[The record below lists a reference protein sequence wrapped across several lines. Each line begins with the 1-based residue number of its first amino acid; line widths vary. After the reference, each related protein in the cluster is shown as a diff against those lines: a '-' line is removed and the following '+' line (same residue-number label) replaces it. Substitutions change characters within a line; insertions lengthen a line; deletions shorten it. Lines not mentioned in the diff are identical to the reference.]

1 MSRLDELIA
10 ELCPNGVDIKNVG
23 DICDTITDYT
33 AAGSFADVA
42 KNVKYIN
49 DGVGYA
55 QLIRTTDLKSTFKN
69 TDKFVYVDEHAFNY
83 LWRVNLNSECLVLPN
98 VGNCGEVYYVTPDI
112 LPFSHNVLG
121 PNSILVKS
129 SIVDNRYLFHA
140 FQSGD
145 FQKKLA
151 KITSTT
157 GQTKFNKTNFKA
169 LSLPVPPLEVQ
180 REIVHILD
188 SFTLLTAELTAELT
202 ARQKQYSY
210 YRDELLKP
218 QKNIPVVTLKEI
230 ATSIYR
236 GVGIKRDQV
245 TEDGIPCVRYG
256 EIYTTYNT
264 WFDECVSHTKEE
276 YVSSPKYFEHGD
288 ILFAITGESVEDI
301 AKSIAY
307 VGHDKCLAGGDIV
320 VLKHQ
325 QNPRY
330 LAHVLNTTMAREQK
344 SKGKV
349 KSKVVHSNVP
359 SIEQIKI
366 PLPSLEVQERYADVL
381 DNFEAICTDL
391 NIGLPAEIEARQK
404 QYEYYRD
411 LLLTFAETGSMLMTD
426 RQTDRQTELSAI
438 KLIQYVFGYA
448 MLPLGKVA
456 NVFRGEYI
464 TKKNTKEG
472 TIPVILG
479 GQEPA
484 YYIDKYN
491 HDGEIVVV
499 ARSGASAGFVSY
511 WNQKIFV
518 TDGFG
523 YEEKSELIATKFLYY
538 VLKNME
544 SELNAMKRGAGVPH
558 VSGEML
564 NSIELP
570 IPSLQDQQRIVEIL
584 DRFDTLCNDL
594 SAGLPAEIE
603 ARQKQYEYYRD
614 KLLSFKELP
623 K

>member
-1 MSRLDELIA
+1 MSKLDELIE
-10 ELCPNGVDIKNVG
+10 ELCPAGVQYKKLNEIAHYAKKRIDITEIDKNTYVGVENLLQNKQGKTVASSVPNSGKVIRFEIG
-23 DICDTITDYT
+23 DILIGNIRPYLRKIWLSDCIGGTN
-33 AAGSFADVA
+33 GDVLA
-42 KNVKYIN
+42 IQIN
-49 DGVGYA
+49 D
-55 QLIRTTDLKSTFKN
+55 RTEITPEFLYYIISSEKFFLYDVQNSRGAKMPRG
-69 TDKFVYVDEHAFNY
+69 DKDVVMKY
-83 LWRVNLNSECLVLPN
+83 
-98 VGNCGEVYYVTPDI
+98 
-112 LPFSHNVLG
+112 
-121 PNSILVKS
+121 K
-129 SIVDNRYLFHA
+129 
-140 FQSGD
+140 
-145 FQKKLA
+145 
-151 KITSTT
+151 
-157 GQTKFNKTNFKA
+157 
-169 LSLPVPPLEVQ
+169 LPVPPLEVQ
-180 REIVHILD
+180 CEIVHILD

-202 ARQKQYSY
+202 ARKKQYEF
-210 YRDELLKP
+210 YRDKLLTFSENKVKYLPLGELYPDIRNGFVGTVTPFFSNKENGVLYLRGT
-218 QKNIPVVTLKEI
+218 NVHDGFISNEDVV
-230 ATSIYR
+230 
-236 GVGIKRDQV
+236 
-245 TEDGIPCVRYG
+245 
-256 EIYTTYNT
+256 
-264 WFDECVSHTKEE
+264 
-276 YVSSPKYFEHGD
+276 YVSKEFHEKHNRTELKSDDIIMVQSGHVGECAVVGEAYAGANCHALIVMSNGGKCNSKYIVYYFHSYEGRKKLD
-288 ILFAITGESVEDI
+288 AITTGGTVKHI
-301 AKSIAY
+301 
-307 VGHDKCLAGGDIV
+307 LASKMKKVIV
-320 VLKHQ
+320 
-325 QNPRY
+325 P
-330 LAHVLNTTMAREQK
+330 
-344 SKGKV
+344 
-349 KSKVVHSNVP
+349 
-359 SIEQIKI
+359 I
-366 PLPSLEVQERYADVL
+366 PPLEVQNRLVNVL
-381 DNFEAICTDL
+381 DNLEAICTDL

-411 LLLTFAETGSMLMTD
+411 LLLTFAETGSTLM
-426 RQTDRQTELSAI
+426 TDRQTELSAI

-594 SAGLPAEIE
+594 SAGLPAEIKV
-603 ARQKQYEYYRD
+603 RQKQYEYYRD